1 MAAATVPTWLVRF
14 AAMPFVKGRAVLS
27 TGLLDGN
34 RTLAQPM
41 AVCRDNKPRCAS
53 DPHLASTKSV
63 APVGLERSESPRR
76 VLG

>member
-1 MAAATVPTWLVRF
+1 
-14 AAMPFVKGRAVLS
+14 
-27 TGLLDGN
+27 LDGN